1 MANKLVAMIQ
11 TTIFIILAVLL
22 SIILLNYFKI
32 NMNESDTIKLKIDT
46 KDDNILKL
54 NRFAVYEGVENIDQ
68 IYKKQI
74 IV

>member
-11 TTIFIILAVLL
+11 TIIFIILAVLV
-22 SIILLNYFKI
+22 SIILLSYFKI
-32 NMNESDTIKLKIDT
+32 NMNESDTIKLKIYM

>member
-11 TTIFIILAVLL
+11 TIIFIILAVLV
-22 SIILLNYFKI
+22 SIILLSYFKI
-32 NMNESDTIKLKIDT
+32 NMNESDTIKLKIDM

>member
-11 TTIFIILAVLL
+11 TIIFIILAVLV
-22 SIILLNYFKI
+22 SIILLSYFKI
-32 NMNESDTIKLKIDT
+32 NMNESDTIKLKIDM

-54 NRFAVYEGVENIDQ
+54 NRFAVYEGLENIDQ

>member
-11 TTIFIILAVLL
+11 TIIFIIVAVLV
-22 SIILLNYFKI
+22 SIILLSYFKI
-32 NMNESDTIKLKIDT
+32 NMNESDTIKLKIDM

>member
-1 MANKLVAMIQ
+1 MSSKLVAMIQ

-54 NRFAVYEGVENIDQ
+54 NRFAVYEGVRNIDQ

>member
-1 MANKLVAMIQ
+1 MASKLVTMIQ
-11 TTIFIILAVLL
+11 TTIFIIFAVLL
-22 SIILLNYFKI
+22 SIIALNYFKI
-32 NMNESDTIKLKIDT
+32 NMNESDTIKLKIDM
-46 KDDNILKL
+46 KNDDILKL

>member
-1 MANKLVAMIQ
+1 MASKLVAMIQ

-54 NRFAVYEGVENIDQ
+54 NRFAVYEGVQNIDQ

>member
-22 SIILLNYFKI
+22 SIIVLNYFKI

-54 NRFAVYEGVENIDQ
+54 NRFAVYEGVQNIDQ

>member
-1 MANKLVAMIQ
+1 MASKLVAMIQ

-22 SIILLNYFKI
+22 SIIVLNYFKI

-54 NRFAVYEGVENIDQ
+54 NRFAVYEGVQNIDQ